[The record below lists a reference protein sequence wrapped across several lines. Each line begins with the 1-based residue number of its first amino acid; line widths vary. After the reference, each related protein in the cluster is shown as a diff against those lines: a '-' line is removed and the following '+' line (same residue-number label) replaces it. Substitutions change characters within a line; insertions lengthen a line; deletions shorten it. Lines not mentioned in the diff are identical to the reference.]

1 MTPPR
6 DRRSSYDEV
15 LAHVSH
21 KRRKRRS
28 RERRGSRRSM
38 LATLGVVVAS
48 CCVALIAGS
57 AVAGAVFVDN
67 TLSGVSLDTLKAD
80 PPGINSEIFD
90 RNGNL
95 LETISSTE
103 NRTPVPSN
111 KISPWLKK
119 ATVDIEDKRF
129 YQHGGLDFQGI
140 VRAMINNLQAGSI
153 QQGASTLEQQ
163 LVRNLYLSNE
173 QSWTRKIR
181 EAYLATQ
188 MADQWSKD
196 KILTE
201 YLNIVPYGA
210 VTYGCEAAALRY
222 FSRHCSRLTIAQAA
236 LIAGLPQNPIIYNP
250 ISNRAAAKARR
261 NEVLAAMLNSCAAG
275 SGCAGTGDITQ
286 AQYDAAVASPLGTKL
301 GSYLD
306 HTGGDQGYF
315 VAWVRQTLEEKLGR
329 NTVSKGGLAIHTTL
343 DPKLQAAAHQIL
355 TSTMSWPGA
364 PAAALVSIDPRTG
377 QVLAMDASVP
387 YSKNAQFNIPAEAYR
402 QVGST
407 FKMFTLTTAISDGYN
422 PATTTELSAHLSYLF
437 PNTPIGPNNP
447 WVVDTA
453 SDSEELNAPRTL
465 ADATAQS
472 DNTVFARLAID
483 LGAQSIVDTAHK
495 MGIPHS
501 INLAPYPS
509 ITLGVSPVSP
519 LWMTAAYST
528 LASNG
533 VRHEPQFVT
542 QINSIENGKTIK
554 TYKSKPRRVLSDGI
568 AYEADKVLECPI
580 CCGTAAATAQF
591 SDGRIEAGKTGTTND
606 YKDAW
611 FCGFT
616 PNLTTCVWMGFPQG
630 EISLYGRLNGAQPY
644 GGVIPATIW
653 RQFMEQAFALEPK
666 QFPAVYS
673 WPLPQHPVQWVPF
686 HSQFPTYVPPAPCT
700 PSTGSTTTTGTAC
713 PPASSGGS
721 SGTTG
726 TGGTTHGNGNGNGN
740 GPPPPT
746 T

>member
-1 MTPPR
+1 M
-6 DRRSSYDEV
+6 
-15 LAHVSH
+15 
-21 KRRKRRS
+21 
-28 RERRGSRRSM
+28 M
-38 LATLGVVVAS
+38 ATLGLVVMAAFFAVIAS
-48 CCVALIAGS
+48 G
-57 AVAGAVFVDN
+57 AVAGAVFVDD

-80 PPGINSEIFD
+80 PPGINSQIYD
-90 RNGNL
+90 RDGNL

-103 NRTPVPSN
+103 NRTPVASN
-111 KISPWLKK
+111 QISPWLKA

-129 YQHGGLDFQGI
+129 YDHGGIDLQGI
-140 VRAMINNLQAGSI
+140 VRAMIDNLQAGSI
-153 QQGASTLEQQ
+153 QQGGSTLEQQ

-196 KILTE
+196 RILTE

-222 FSRHCSRLTIAQAA
+222 FSRHCARLTIAQAA
-236 LIAGLPQNPIIYNP
+236 LIAGLPQNPITYNP
-250 ISNRAAAKARR
+250 ISNRKAAKSRR
-261 NEVLAAMLNSCAAG
+261 NEVLAAMLSQ
-275 SGCAGTGDITQ
+275 GDITL
-286 AQYDAAVASPLGTKL
+286 AQYDSNVSLPLGTKP

-306 HTGGDQGYF
+306 RTGSDQGYF

-329 NTVSKGGLAIHTTL
+329 NTVRKGGLAIHTTL
-343 DPKLQAAAHQIL
+343 DPKLQDAAHKIL
-355 TSTMSWPGA
+355 TDTMSWTDA

-407 FKMFTLTTAISDGYN
+407 FKMFTLTTAIRDGYN
-422 PATTTELSAHLSYLF
+422 PDTTSEMSAHLQYLF
-437 PNTPIGPNNP
+437 PNTAVGPDNP

-453 SDSEELNAPRTL
+453 SDSEECQCPRTL
-465 ADATAQS
+465 TSATALS

-483 LGAQSIVDTAHK
+483 LGAKSIVDTAHR
-495 MGIPHS
+495 MGIPRS
-501 INLAPYPS
+501 IELAPYPA

-528 LASNG
+528 LAANG
-533 VRHEPQFVT
+533 VRHDPQFVT
-542 QINSIENGKTIK
+542 KINSIADGKTIE
-554 TYKSKPRRVLSDGI
+554 TYKSKGRRVLSDGV
-568 AYEADKVLECPI
+568 AYEANKVLEGPI

-591 SDGRIEAGKTGTTND
+591 SDGRVESGKTGTTND

-611 FCGFT
+611 FCGYT
-616 PNLTTCVWMGFPQG
+616 PNLTTCVWVGFPQG
-630 EISLYGRLNGAQPY
+630 EISLDGKLNGHAPY
-644 GGVIPATIW
+644 GGDLPATMS

-666 QFPAVYS
+666 VFPPVYD
-673 WPLPQHPVQWVPF
+673 WPLPRYPVQWIPF
-686 HSQFPTYVPPAPCT
+686 HSQFPTYVPCGTVT
-700 PSTGSTTTTGTAC
+700 PTTGASGGATVTTIGAC
-713 PPASSGGS
+713 PTTKSSSGGS
-721 SGTTG
+721 G
-726 TGGTTHGNGNGNGN
+726 GGTSKGNGNGNGN
-740 GPPPPT
+740 GGGSGGPPT